1 MFADSTNYVF
11 IVNFEAVKKVI
22 IVLVVFLLSTPV
34 ISQVHFG
41 FKAGAG
47 ITRSTN
53 RPYYPY
59 TTNPIEPV
67 WQPGYVGGI
76 TMDVEVS
83 DIFFLQWDL
92 MYSQT
97 NTLYNLDSDIYA
109 PDQSSPGKSE
119 LTTSIN
125 SVQMPIVVRFA
136 TYDKKVTSYFET
148 GFYGGYAI
156 DGTYKIT
163 AAESSYNQS
172 GNYVFDDYKRGDFG
186 FVIGGGFGTKMG
198 KKGSWALNLR
208 YLFSTFDTRKS
219 PDDNNSDYVK
229 SQNRM
234 LYLTLILFVI

>member
-1 MFADSTNYVF
+1 M
-11 IVNFEAVKKVI
+11 KKI
-22 IVLVVFLLSTPV
+22 ILVVIVTLFSFPV
-34 ISQVHFG
+34 FSQVHFG
-41 FKAGAG
+41 FKVGAG

-53 RPYYPY
+53 RPYYHY
-59 TTNPIEPV
+59 TNNSLEPV

-76 TMDVEVS
+76 SMDVEIS

-92 MYSQT
+92 MYAQT

-109 PDQSSPGKSE
+109 PDQPAPGKSE

-125 SVQMPIVVRFA
+125 SIQMPIVVRFA

-163 AAESSYNQS
+163 AAESSYNLS
-172 GNYVFDDYKRGDFG
+172 GNYTFNNYKRGDFG
-186 FVIGGGFGTKMG
+186 FVVGGGFGTKMG
-198 KKGSWALNLR
+198 KRGSWALNIR
-208 YLFSTFDTRKS
+208 YLFSTFDTSKIT
-219 PDDNNSDYVK
+219 DNSDPDYVK
-229 SQNRM
+229 AQNRM